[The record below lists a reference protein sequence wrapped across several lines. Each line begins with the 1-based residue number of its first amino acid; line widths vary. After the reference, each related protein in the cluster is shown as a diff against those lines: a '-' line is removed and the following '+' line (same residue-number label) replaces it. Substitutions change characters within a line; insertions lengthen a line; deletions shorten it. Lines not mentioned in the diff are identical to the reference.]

1 MFLSIQALLIWVAPF
16 AVGFGV
22 VGPLTPTPW
31 ASVNALKPWAET
43 RQTLDF
49 KRCATAA
56 RLSEKPSRNW
66 RAPCCIDRHQEDE
79 KWNQTRATTRV

>member
-1 MFLSIQALLIWVAPF
+1 MFGL
-16 AVGFGV
+16 FGGAWPACGRDV
-22 VGPLTPTPW
+22 VSPLTPTLW

-56 RLSEKPSRNW
+56 RLSEKPSQNW
-66 RAPCCIDRHQEDE
+66 RAPCSTHRHQEDE
-79 KWNQTRATTRV
+79 KWNQSRE